1 MWYVHPVQYYPAT
14 IKYWHMQ
21 DKGESCQHY
30 TKWNK
35 TKHRRVLSF
44 QWEEMSRT
52 GQATDRTGRAGRK
65 AKWEV
70 TGRTHSFFRCREY
83 SAVRV
88 MTKQS
93 TNQKLL
99 NCMLM
104 QPSWERLQE
113 ARVPAPTDEL
123 IGWRGSPTAQT
134 VERMLEACWFFPH
147 SLLPT
152 ITSPTTR
159 CGTTYHF
166 IPLFSPFWK

>member
-1 MWYVHPVQYYPAT
+1 
-14 IKYWHMQ
+14 
-21 DKGESCQHY
+21 
-30 TKWNK
+30 
-35 TKHRRVLSF
+35 
-44 QWEEMSRT
+44 MSRT

-70 TGRTHSFFRCREY
+70 IGRTHSFFRCREY

-88 MTKQS
+88 MTKQP

-104 QPSWERLQE
+104 QPSWDRGSRKQGFQH
-113 ARVPAPTDEL
+113 PADEL

-134 VERMLEACWFFPH
+134 VERTLEACWFFPH

-152 ITSPTTR
+152 ITSPTTC

-166 IPLFSPFWK
+166 NPLFFAFLEVAKSQLLGQVQGHN